1 MTTNEKPILFSGPMV
16 RAILDGRKAMTR
28 RVVQP
33 QPRKVILS
41 ARRGHVETSLNDP
54 AGNWEWK
61 GSIYGSHPREFP
73 PIASS
78 CPYGVGGDR
87 LWVRETWAL
96 TANSDHD
103 KACERWELN
112 RKGGVWY
119 AADGCQPSG
128 CGGGM
133 GKRRPSIFMPRWA
146 SRIDL
151 EIESIRVERLQAI
164 TPEDC
169 VAEGMP
175 SKSPAFPRIDFAE
188 GWDRINGER
197 EGCSWADSPYVWVI
211 SFRRIK
217 P

>member
-16 RAILDGRKAMTR
+16 MAILDGRKAMTR

-41 ARRGHVETSLNDP
+41 ARHGHVETSLNDP

-73 PIASS
+73 PIASR
-78 CPYGVGGDR
+78 CPHGVAGYR
-87 LWVRETWAL
+87 LWVR
-96 TANSDHD
+96 
-103 KACERWELN
+103 ERWELN

-197 EGCSWADSPYVWVI
+197 AGCLWADNPWCWVI